1 MARIQWDNGLRHSP
15 RGQCKEWHQR
25 ILCKNFIGIKVGINV
40 IRQVAKQNRNEMN
53 IVVFI
58 LKET

>member
-1 MARIQWDNGLRHSP
+1 MAHIQRGSGLRHSP